1 MFTGIVEGVAEV
13 VEREERPDGQRLRVR
28 FPIVEGPWSL
38 GQSVAV
44 DGVCLTVAAIEEDVL
59 AFDLAGETLRR
70 TSLGGLFVGG
80 VVNFERGLHLGA
92 RLDGHLV
99 QGHVDGVGVVSAI
112 RREGADVW
120 FEVEASAG
128 LLAQMLPQGSIT
140 VDGVSLTVARLGA
153 DRFACTLVPHTLA
166 VTSLGRRK
174 AGDRVNLE
182 TDCIGKWV
190 ARLLP
195 TALPGGTPPAEPPS
209 RSPPSRST
217 ER

>member
-13 VEREERPDGQRLRVR
+13 VRREERPDGQRLMVR
-28 FPIVEGPWSL
+28 FPSDPDPWSL

-44 DGVCLTVAAIEEDVL
+44 DGVCLTVAARDGAVL
-59 AFDLAGETLRR
+59 TFDLAGETLRR
-70 TSLGGLFVGG
+70 TSLGGLRVGDR
-80 VVNFERGLHLGA
+80 VNFERGLMLGA

-99 QGHVDGVGVVSAI
+99 QGHVDGVGVVRGI
-112 RREGADVW
+112 RPEGPDVW
-120 FEVEASAG
+120 FEVEASGA

-140 VDGVSLTVARLGA
+140 VSGVSLTVARLER
-153 DRFACTLVPHTLA
+153 DHFACTLVPHTLA
-166 VTSLGRRK
+166 VTSLGQRR

-195 TALPGGTPPAEPPS
+195 GALPGGAGAQPS
-209 RSPPSRST
+209 SS
-217 ER
+217 